1 MLRLICVEIQVAV
14 VVLLRVL
21 AVDISKLSAVECLV
35 MFLMHGLF
43 DDEVDWLPVMIIVMV
58 MTGVFSSLSNLKS
71 MVALGLVT

>member
-43 DDEVDWLPVMIIVMV
+43 NDEVDWLPVMIIVMV